1 MGLFS
6 DTIRDARRPLP
17 GGATWLRRAAVD
29 DAPVE
34 ADEPADPAALTVFRL
49 QKEGGGSPSP
59 RAPVRQPEAAART
72 GPSTGSRAPK
82 GGAPGDGPAT
92 RASQRQ
98 ALPSVETEKA
108 SEQHE
113 SQFIVQE
120 ASSPKSFSRGIPSP
134 KGVDT
139 SWSLTGPQ
147 SSNHVRDS
155 QSEADRPTEDRYRW
169 RREARG
175 APSGDPFEPVAPVPP
190 AGPLD
195 EAAGYDAAP
204 AATPAAAPWAASPA
218 ARDGLSDTAPPGPAI
233 APATAPARA
242 AAGPLRHAATTAAQ
256 AVPEA
261 ALGVP
266 GDRPDSVATVPAVT
280 RPTLAS
286 PSARAPMA
294 SARPPAMTPAAPAPP
309 SLRIG
314 RIDVTVLADTPR
326 AAPRADAGGLD
337 PHFLSRHYLRRT

>member
-29 DAPVE
+29 DAPIE

-49 QKEGGGSPSP
+49 QKEGGGSPP
-59 RAPVRQPEAAART
+59 PMAPVRQPEAAART
-72 GPSTGSRAPK
+72 GPSTGSRAPES
-82 GGAPGDGPAT
+82 GAPGDGPAT
-92 RASQRQ
+92 RASLRQ

-120 ASSPKSFSRGIPSP
+120 ASSPKPFSRGIPSP

-139 SWSLTGPQ
+139 SRSLSGPQ
-147 SSNHVRDS
+147 SSSHGRDC

-175 APSGDPFEPVAPVPP
+175 APSGDPPP
-190 AGPLD
+190 AWAERD
-195 EAAGYDAAP
+195 VQSTAAA
-204 AATPAAAPWAASPA
+204 AATPLAAPPGT
-218 ARDGLSDTAPPGPAI
+218 RNGLSAAAPPGP
-233 APATAPARA
+233 APATAPAHA
-242 AAGPLRHAATTAAQ
+242 AAGLGPIAAAMAAWAAAE
-256 AVPEA
+256 AVPGA
-261 ALGVP
+261 AP
-266 GDRPDSVATVPAVT
+266 GDLPAAAPRGSAASAARPAFTDIA
-280 RPTLAS
+280 
-286 PSARAPMA
+286 ARAPMA
-294 SARPPAMTPAAPAPP
+294 SARSPAMVPPAPTPAAP

-314 RIDVTVLADTPR
+314 RIDVTVLAEAPR
-326 AAPRADAGGLD
+326 VAPRADASGLD